1 MIAAERD
8 QVRADQ
14 AVGGEAADEERG
26 EQEPERARARG
37 PAQCTEGGGDH
48 AGARR
53 GRRRRRGGIAAV
65 RHQSDLRGPV
75 RHQPPGQRHQGRRG
89 RGHGRDHAGPVA
101 GGSQRGQGR
110 QEHQRAGRGAG
121 GQQAHHQSA
130 MGAEPAIHD
139 RGAQHDGDRARA
151 DAREHAPAQ
160 QQVPGFGHIGAGRAG
175 HGHQAQRANEHP
187 AQAEVFHRG
196 GGEGTDQA
204 IEEDPQRGGE

>member
-26 EQEPERARARG
+26 EQEPERARARAPG
-37 PAQCTEGGGDH
+37 PVHRRWRRSCRCA
-48 AGARR
+48 AR
-53 GRRRRRGGIAAV
+53 RRRRRGGIAAV

-75 RHQPPGQRHQGRRG
+75 RHQPPGQRHQAAAAAATAQTTRVQSPEEASAAR
-89 RGHGRDHAGPVA
+89 AGNTSVPVA
-101 GGSQRGQGR
+101 ALAVSRPITSPRWALNQRFTTVAPSTMATAPELMPENTPQLSSRCQGS
-110 QEHQRAGRGAG
+110 
-121 GQQAHHQSA
+121 
-130 MGAEPAIHD
+130 
-139 RGAQHDGDRARA
+139 
-151 DAREHAPAQ
+151 
-160 QQVPGFGHIGAGRAG
+160 VIGAGRAG